1 MVMDDNKCELHRHM
15 GGSISPSTV
24 AAIILRT
31 HKRVITS
38 SGSLH
43 DVARRMVCDASDI
56 GFAAFLKKFTI
67 LNEVSWPDWA
77 VELSIAQICDD
88 IKNEGIRYSEIS
100 FSIGKYVAEGR
111 TPNAAVRLVGELFKR
126 HAQRTGIQVGLLLSV
141 QYHNSRENQLE
152 YANLIDDPKI
162 REIVCGLDLIGDE
175 NYFDVDFYKPII
187 DKWKAHGIH
196 ALRAHVGEMPG
207 TGRNVAKAIKQL
219 GITRI
224 AHGIQ
229 ASDDTLKLAADNQVC
244 FDLALHSNMIT
255 GAWTDLES
263 HPIKRM
269 LNHQCCVTLNTDD
282 PIQFNCTLDDEFE
295 LALANNLIDQSQ
307 VAQIMRN
314 AQVASNRSA

>member
-1 MVMDDNKCELHRHM
+1 
-15 GGSISPSTV
+15 
-24 AAIILRT
+24 
-31 HKRVITS
+31 
-38 SGSLH
+38 
-43 DVARRMVCDASDI
+43 
-56 GFAAFLKKFTI
+56 
-67 LNEVSWPDWA
+67 
-77 VELSIAQICDD
+77 
-88 IKNEGIRYSEIS
+88 
-100 FSIGKYVAEGR
+100 
-111 TPNAAVRLVGELFKR
+111 VRLVGELFKR
-126 HAQRTGIQVGLLLSV
+126 HAQRTGIQIGLLLSV

-263 HPIKRM
+263 HPIKRT